1 MSTTALLK
9 SAASTR
15 KKVRQQEDALKA
27 FMWESSAQSRA
38 DYEEY
43 QAYLDERLKTTTD
56 PGDQLSYLTKQRSS
70 RRSFVSNEL
79 QREQQ
84 SIMMGTGNT
93 QTKLDAIQGLYEE
106 AVANEDFNL
115 AQNLVSQWQALSIQ
129 QQQETQASIKKFQ
142 AASSKE
148 KDNFVNSLIKGV
160 DNVTLPN
167 GDTVTPLAVIE
178 DRFKE
183 TGDII
188 RAARTANETLEAVAA
203 SVIDQYNS
211 ATTQEEV
218 DKLEQKYGAGLE
230 NLAEELYVNLG
241 GQKLNYQ
248 DVTNTIANDD
258 FNNPLYGLKAEYNE
272 ATGQTEFKLQKNNV
286 DNIDYIRRI
295 NEQGQEEYVPMQ
307 VRTDQSSL
315 YFGTSDIGRGLSAQL
330 TDKGEVISGSG
341 DDGTGVINMGQGEA
355 GRDKGQTIQN
365 RLAAL
370 GIQAKQN
377 GTTIVIKLPNENV
390 ERVATIQ
397 PDGSL
402 RYFGDDG
409 NIFEIGT
416 VDRQLGMGDNP
427 NTFFPAGAPRVVS
440 PEELSDFGTQSGFG
454 GQLSTP
460 SMQGQRYISDILGK
474 TRAPAVLNLNTP
486 IRTGNDFS
494 GFGTAVTSSLL
505 QTASQVQRQAQL
517 QAQAQAQAQMLQA
530 QASANLGSGNV
541 FNLNQTPV
549 QQLTSSGVLRS
560 QLRVG
565 LPQVQPRLT
574 VTPPPPVRNISV
586 AAPPPVRNVSV
597 SAPAS
602 QPRLIVR

>member
-84 SIMMGTGNT
+84 SIMMGTGS
-93 QTKLDAIQGLYEE
+93 TKTKMDAVQRLYDE

-115 AQNLVSQWQALSIQ
+115 AQNLVSQWQALSVQ
-129 QQQETQASIKKFQ
+129 DQQETQANVKRYQ

-148 KDNFVNSLIKGV
+148 KTNFINSLTKGV
-160 DNVTLPN
+160 NDVTLPN
-167 GDTVTPLAVIE
+167 GDVVTPLSVIE
-178 DRFKE
+178 DRFAE

-355 GRDKGQTIQN
+355 GREKGQTIQN

-409 NIFEIGT
+409 NIFEIGLM
-416 VDRQLGMGDNP
+416 DRNLGTDAMP
-427 NTFFPAGAPRVVS
+427 VLSRAGESRVVS

-517 QAQAQAQAQMLQA
+517 QAQAQAQMLQA